1 MKQTLRFISNDQ
13 FQSFTSQLFS
23 EELSSFQPIEGSGG
37 DGGLDGVEGD
47 TAYQMYFPEIENR
60 TTKKYINKINTDLNK
75 AQETMAEQKL
85 NIKRWILVVPDDL
98 GKDVVLHLKTKSQE
112 TGIECLYW
120 GATKLSALVNKYPY
134 IRDAFP
140 EVFLPDVKEDLGK
153 VKSGVAQLGRRT
165 NAHNVEIITDEEFA
179 RQKQAILAKHARQ
192 AHSFQIRFS
201 GSSAAQAA
209 SHAVKIEADQEIAD
223 LVAKKKNSDR
233 FYELEQQDVRDVFD
247 KEYQD
252 KQNDLGRRNRL
263 TSGFG
268 QQELSEITERR
279 TRELEKLA
287 LKYGKP
293 KGS

>member
-1 MKQTLRFISNDQ
+1 MKTTLRFISNDQ
-13 FQSFTSQLFS
+13 FQNFTSQLFS
-23 EELSSFQPIEGSGG
+23 EELPSFQPIEGSGG
-37 DGGLDGVEGD
+37 DGGLDGVEGE

-60 TTKKYINKINTDLNK
+60 TTKKYISKINSDLEK
-75 AQETMAEQKL
+75 VQKTMSEHKL
-85 NIKRWILVVPDDL
+85 PIRRWILVVPDDL
-98 GKDVVLHLKTKSQE
+98 GKDVVLHLKTKSDE

-120 GATKLSALVNKYPY
+120 GATKLTALVNKYPY

-140 EVFLPDVKEDLGK
+140 EVFLPDVKEDLGE
-153 VKSGVAQLGRRT
+153 VKSGVAHLGHKT
-165 NAHNVEIITDEEFA
+165 NAHNVEIMTDEEFD
-179 RQKQAILAKHARQ
+179 RQKQAILTKHARAAQ
-192 AHSFQIRFS
+192 SFKVRFG

-209 SHAVKIEADQEIAD
+209 VHAVKIEADREVAN

-233 FYELEQQDVRDVFD
+233 FYELEQMDIRDAFD
-247 KEYQD
+247 KEYKD
-252 KQNDLGRRNRL
+252 KQEDLGRRNML

-268 QQELSEITERR
+268 QQELNEIRERQ

>member
-1 MKQTLRFISNDQ
+1 MKQILRFISNDQ
-13 FQSFTSQLFS
+13 FQSFASQLFS
-23 EELSSFQPIEGSGG
+23 EELPSFQPIEGAGG
-37 DGGLDGVEGD
+37 DGGLDGIECD

-60 TTKKYINKINTDLNK
+60 TAKKYISKINTDLAK
-75 AQETMAEQKL
+75 AQKTMAEQKL
-85 NIKRWILVVPDDL
+85 IFKRWILVVPDDL
-98 GKDVVLHLKTKSQE
+98 GKEVVLHLKTKSQE
-112 TGIECLYW
+112 TGVECLYW

-179 RQKQAILAKHARQ
+179 RQKQAILAKHAQ
-192 AHSFQIRFS
+192 AARSFQIRFS

-209 SHAVKIEADQEIAD
+209 GQAVKIEADREIAD
-223 LVAKKKNSDR
+223 LVAKKNNSDR
-233 FYELEQQDVRDVFD
+233 FYELEQMDVRDAFD
-247 KEYQD
+247 KEYKD
-252 KQNDLGRRNRL
+252 KQSDLGKRNML

-268 QQELSEITERR
+268 QQELEEIRERR
-279 TRELEKLA
+279 VRELEKLA